1 MPGNKRD
8 LRFLRTTFFLS
19 ELFNSS
25 FLMIIITTMISLVNV
40 VMNAF
45 AHRLLAATTLVP
57 EREDVEREIEKALE
71 WNCVFNGW
79 ICCTQTWS
87 WNVFLPKKNLSLIV
101 VACKSRKLFQ
111 TFTMN
116 VTNLYQAFS
125 HSGEEKDSFSAVNK
139 SNGGFLITTSTSFI
153 WAHVTLLLVK
163 QPPFPQTRSREL
175 QHLPHHTVSPRDWQK
190 VSFAI
195 YNSEICKSK
204 SL

>member
-71 WNCVFNGW
+71 WNCVFNG
-79 ICCTQTWS
+79 
-87 WNVFLPKKNLSLIV
+87 
-101 VACKSRKLFQ
+101 
-111 TFTMN
+111 
-116 VTNLYQAFS
+116 
-125 HSGEEKDSFSAVNK
+125 
-139 SNGGFLITTSTSFI
+139 
-153 WAHVTLLLVK
+153 
-163 QPPFPQTRSREL
+163 
-175 QHLPHHTVSPRDWQK
+175 
-190 VSFAI
+190 
-195 YNSEICKSK
+195 
-204 SL
+204 